1 MDTEEFAKFWVLLL
15 NLFPAAA
22 SKKSWNIKKVW
33 ELAMSPYDLSGAT
46 EAAVE
51 YARSKKFFPDI
62 SDITAGLCVKDGPDQ
77 ECKAVSQNL
86 TPYVAAAAEYA
97 SQIRTD
103 FKAAGIMSPL
113 EALKNGIPFR
123 E

>member
-51 YARSKKFFPDI
+51 YARSKKFFLTFRQTVPNA
-62 SDITAGLCVKDGPDQ
+62 SECERSPQGKGKGKDYEEDKDQ
-77 ECKAVSQNL
+77 GEKFCN
-86 TPYVAAAAEYA
+86 
-97 SQIRTD
+97 
-103 FKAAGIMSPL
+103 
-113 EALKNGIPFR
+113 
-123 E
+123 